1 MQYDFPKMK
10 EGGVKGRLKLF
21 RKFIRCCESSFL
33 VGATS
38 YSDGISWLNM
48 ASIIIHDIKGTAV
61 TLDESF
67 NFKTTKHEAT
77 FITCTSLTRNL
88 ISSSVQKIDEFKLKK
103 KSSNMADGSK
113 NIYLKMCKKK
123 VYFVKEAS
131 PFSVQKN

>member
-21 RKFIRCCESSFL
+21 RQFIRCCESSFL

-38 YSDGISWLNM
+38 YSDGISCLNM

-88 ISSSVQKIDEFKLKK
+88 ISSSVQKIDEFKLKRNLQIWLMGQKIFTSKCARK
-103 KSSNMADGSK
+103 K
-113 NIYLKMCKKK
+113 YTL
-123 VYFVKEAS
+123 
-131 PFSVQKN
+131 

>member
-1 MQYDFPKMK
+1 M
-10 EGGVKGRLKLF
+10 
-21 RKFIRCCESSFL
+21 

-38 YSDGISWLNM
+38 NSDGISWLNM
-48 ASIIIHDIKGTAV
+48 ASIIIQDLKGTVV
-61 TLDESF
+61 TLDESV
-67 NFKTTKHEAT
+67 NFKTKHEAT

-88 ISSSVQKIDEFKLKK
+88 ISSSAQKIDEFKLKK
-103 KSSNMADGSK
+103 KSSDMADGSK